1 MSGTSGVLIS
11 VCDDPGLCHICGGPW
26 HVQKTVRH
34 HGKTISHGQFEIRET
49 VHVCANRCQYASGSL
64 VTRRAFSLAEHII
77 PGRTIGYDVMTFV
90 GLQRFVHH
98 RQREEIRSALL
109 DEHGISLSSG
119 EISNIAKLFLLY
131 TRDLHYKHAEQLRD
145 ALAEDGGWPLH
156 IDATCEDGRGTL
168 LVALAGWRRWVLGA
182 WKIPTER
189 SDAILP
195 CLHQTVQM
203 FGAPC
208 AVMRDLGRAVTLAAN
223 TLLADLGLAI
233 PILACHLHF
242 LKDIGS
248 DLLKPGSGELRSLF
262 KKWKV
267 RPQLRTLSRDLGR
280 KIGPDIVREREK
292 VYVWLQEDGNPGI
305 PGGLTGIA
313 TVRNFAQWILDFP
326 ENSSGEG
333 FPFDR
338 PYLDFYD
345 RCITVHSAMQRFL
358 ASEMVD
364 RQVSKILKRL
374 QRILNPVLSDV
385 PFHQIVRRLRARAS
399 LFDELRDALRLVPKS
414 IPDSKACS
422 DTDISIPDAAVKEL
436 VDIHQN
442 VDQFIRSLKDRRP
455 ERGPAKD
462 TRKAIDLILRHVE
475 DHRHNLWG
483 HAISL
488 PMEKGGGTRLL
499 ERTNNILEGFF
510 KGMKHSERRRSGRKV
525 LTQDFED
532 LPAEAALVYNLKHE
546 DYVAIV
552 CGSLEKLPQAFTKID
567 LAKKQRTL
575 DNKPKVDLVPDVQLP
590 LTESASLPRADR
602 NLVRTKEMKQRILAI
617 ATSRHRP
624 LKNAKWKQSNRKM
637 TL

>member
-1 MSGTSGVLIS
+1 MSGTSGVFIS
-11 VCDDPGLCHICGGPW
+11 VCDEPGLCPICGGSW

-49 VHVCANRCQYASGSL
+49 VHVCANRCQHASGSL
-64 VTRRAFSLAEHII
+64 VTQRAFSLAEHII
-77 PGRTIGYDVMTFV
+77 PGRTIGYDVMAFV

-98 RQREEIRSALL
+98 RQREEIRSTLL
-109 DEHGISLSSG
+109 DDHGISLSSG
-119 EISNIAKLFLLY
+119 EISNIAKLFLRYLQA
-131 TRDLHYKHAEQLRD
+131 LHYKYAEQLRN

-223 TLLADLGLAI
+223 TLLSDLGLDI

-262 KKWKV
+262 KKWKI
-267 RPQLRTLSRDLGR
+267 RPRLRILSRDLGR
-280 KIGPDIVREREK
+280 KIGPDIAKEREK
-292 VYVWLQEDGNPGI
+292 VYAWLQGVGNLGI
-305 PGGLTGIA
+305 PEGMTGIA
-313 TVRNFAQWILDFP
+313 TVRHFAQWILDYP
-326 ENSSGEG
+326 EDSSGEG

-338 PYLDFYD
+338 PYLDFYG
-345 RCITVHSAMQRFL
+345 RCITVHKAMRRFL
-358 ASEMVD
+358 SDKPED
-364 RQVSKILKRL
+364 RQVSRTLKRL
-374 QRILNPVLSDV
+374 QRILNPVLSEV
-385 PFHQIVRRLRARAS
+385 PFRQIVRHLRARAS

-436 VDIHQN
+436 VDIRQN
-442 VDQFIRSLKDRRP
+442 VDQLVRSLKNRRP

-462 TRKAIDLILRHVE
+462 TRKAIDLILRHVK
-475 DHRHNLWG
+475 DHGHNLWG

-488 PMEKGGGTRLL
+488 LMEKGGGIRLL

-510 KGMKHSERRRSGRKV
+510 KGMKHNERRRSGRKV

-532 LPAEAALVYNLKHE
+532 LPAEAALAYNLKHE

-567 LAKKQRTL
+567 LAEKQRTL
-575 DNKPKVDLVPDVQLP
+575 DNKPKIDLAHYAQLP
-590 LTESASLPRADR
+590 LTESTSLPRADR

-617 ATSRHRP
+617 ATSRHR
-624 LKNAKWKQSNRKM
+624 R
-637 TL
+637 

>member
-11 VCDDPGLCHICGGPW
+11 VCDDPGLCLICGGPW
-26 HVQKTVRH
+26 HVQKTVPR
-34 HGKTISHGQFEIRET
+34 HGKTLSHDQFEIRET

-109 DEHGISLSSG
+109 NEHGISLSSG
-119 EISNIAKLFLLY
+119 EISSIAKLFLRYL
-131 TRDLHYKHAEQLRD
+131 RDLHYKHAEQLRN
-145 ALAEDGGWPLH
+145 ALVEDGGWPLH

-168 LVALAGWRRWVLGA
+168 LVAFSGWRRWVLGA

-203 FGAPC
+203 FGTPC
-208 AVMRDLGRAVTLAAN
+208 AVMRDLGRAVTLSAN
-223 TLLADLGLAI
+223 TLVADLDLDI

-262 KKWKV
+262 KKWKI
-267 RPQLRTLSRDLGR
+267 RPRLRVLSRDLGR
-280 KIGPDIVREREK
+280 KIGPDIVTEREK
-292 VYVWLQEDGNPGI
+292 VYTWLQEVGNLGI
-305 PGGLTGIA
+305 PGGITGIA
-313 TVRNFAQWILDFP
+313 IVRHFAQWILDYSKD
-326 ENSSGEG
+326 SSGED

-345 RCITVHSAMQRFL
+345 RCITVHKAMQHFL
-358 ASEMVD
+358 AGKPED
-364 RQVSKILKRL
+364 RQVSRTLKRL
-374 QRILNPVLSDV
+374 QRILNPVLSEV
-385 PFHQIVRRLRARAS
+385 PFHQIVRHLRARAS

-414 IPDSKACS
+414 IPDPKTCS
-422 DTDISIPDAAVKEL
+422 DTDISIPDAALKEL
-436 VDIHQN
+436 VDIREN
-442 VDQFIRSLKDRRP
+442 VDQLVRSLKNRRP

-462 TRKAIDLILRHVE
+462 TRKSIDLILRHIK
-475 DHRHNLWG
+475 DHGHNLWG

-488 PMEKGGGTRLL
+488 PMEKGGGIRLL

-510 KGMKHSERRRSGRKV
+510 KGMKHNERRRSGRKV

-532 LPAEAALVYNLKHE
+532 LAAEAAFAYNLKHE
-546 DYVAIV
+546 DYVAII
-552 CGSLEKLPQAFTKID
+552 CGSLEKLPQAFAKID
-567 LAKKQRTL
+567 LEEKQRTL
-575 DNKPKVDLVPDVQLP
+575 DNKPKVDFAYDAQLL
-590 LTESASLPRADR
+590 LTESASLPKADR
-602 NLVRTKEMKQRILAI
+602 KLVRTKEMKKRVLAI
-617 ATSRHRP
+617 ATSRRRSQ
-624 LKNAKWKQSNRKM
+624 KNAKRQQSNREM